1 VELLEV
7 KNLTKSFGGL
17 IAVLDLSFLVREGEI
32 LGLIGPNGAG
42 KTTVFNLV
50 SGYYRPD
57 RGQVFF
63 KGENITRLKP
73 NRICKLGL
81 VRTFQKVQPF
91 LHMTVMENIMV
102 GAFNQINQT
111 DRAMEKAK
119 EILETTEMVGIR
131 DRTGESLTLGQW
143 KRLEIAKA
151 FSTGPSLLLLDEV
164 LAGLNAT
171 EVVDALRLIRKI
183 RSRGISIL
191 MVEHVMQAIMAISDR
206 IIVLNNG
213 EKIADGLPG
222 VVTQDEKVIK
232 AYLGED
238 FLTM

>member
-7 KNLTKSFGGL
+7 NGLTKSFGGL
-17 IAVLDLSFLVREGEI
+17 TAIIDLSFQVREREI

-42 KTTVFNLV
+42 KTTAFNLI

-63 KGENITRLKP
+63 KGENITGIKP
-73 NRICKLGL
+73 SRICKRGL
-81 VRTFQKVQPF
+81 TRTFQKVQPF
-91 LHMTVMENIMV
+91 FHMTVMENVMV
-102 GAFNQINQT
+102 GAFNQYNQT
-111 DRAMEKAK
+111 NKAMEKAREVL
-119 EILETTEMVGIR
+119 EITEMAEIK

-151 FSTGPSLLLLDEV
+151 LSTGPSLLFLDEV

-171 EVVDALRLIRKI
+171 EVVDALQLIRKI
-183 RSRGISIL
+183 RDQGVTIL

-213 EKIADGLPG
+213 EKIAEGLPQE
-222 VVTQDEKVIK
+222 VTQDEEVIK